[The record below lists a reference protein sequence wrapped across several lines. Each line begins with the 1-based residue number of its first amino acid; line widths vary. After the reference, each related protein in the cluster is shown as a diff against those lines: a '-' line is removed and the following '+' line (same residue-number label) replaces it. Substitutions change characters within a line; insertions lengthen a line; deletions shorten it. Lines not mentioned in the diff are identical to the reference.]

1 LQDIWKHVSNAHE
14 LKNSIG
20 LPMFH
25 FILASQNPNAKK
37 IAEDIIKR
45 TSNG

>member
-1 LQDIWKHVSNAHE
+1 MSDAEPVNFS
-14 LKNSIG
+14 
-20 LPMFH
+20 
-25 FILASQNPNAKK
+25 LASQNPNAKK